1 MEDGG
6 NKKTVVVLF
15 FFMVGIFLF
24 IYKGFIKNT
33 ENYLI
38 EYNNYVDSLRN
49 NKTNIQKWLKGNNK
63 AKGENSTH
71 SKHKIPNE
79 IMNMDNTLLD
89 TKSLLSVL
97 NGKNEKIYKI
107 MEEMKNKN
115 KTYRSEDIAEIWKSI
130 EREENQFRLEKEQI
144 DKNLD
149 DIMTNLDALR
159 KYEIITKKNNTAN

>member
-1 MEDGG
+1 MEEGG

-49 NKTNIQKWLKGNNK
+49 NKTNIQKWLKGNK

-107 MEEMKNKN
+107 VEEMKNKN
-115 KTYRSEDIAEIWKSI
+115 KTYSSEEIAEIWKSI

-149 DIMTNLDALR
+149 EIMTNLDALR
-159 KYEIITKKNNTAN
+159 KYEIITKKNNTTN

>member
-1 MEDGG
+1 
-6 NKKTVVVLF
+6 
-15 FFMVGIFLF
+15 
-24 IYKGFIKNT
+24 
-33 ENYLI
+33 
-38 EYNNYVDSLRN
+38 
-49 NKTNIQKWLKGNNK
+49 
-63 AKGENSTH
+63 
-71 SKHKIPNE
+71 
-79 IMNMDNTLLD
+79 MNMDNTLLD

-159 KYEIITKKNNTAN
+159 KYEIITKKNNTTN